1 MWRRLDACGLRRPRP
16 AAARPAPCALRR
28 KTLARFPGSAPCR
41 VRIPGTWP
49 KPKNGPVAGAVSNS
63 MVGDEGF
70 RVRLRRPRPA
80 AARPAPCALR
90 RKTLARFPGSAPC
103 RVRIPGTWPKPKN
116 GPVAGAVSNSM
127 VGDEGFR
134 VRLRRPRPA
143 AARPAPRALRRKTL
157 ARFPGSAPFRVRIPG
172 TRPKPKKQPRCRSR
186 FKFNGGR

>member
-1 MWRRLDACGLRRPRP
+1 MR
-16 AAARPAPCALRR
+16 AAAPPAPRCSASRALRAAPENACAFPR
-28 KTLARFPGSAPCR
+28 LRALSGSNPRHLAQ
-41 VRIPGTWP
+41 T
-49 KPKNGPVAGAVSNS
+49 KNGPVAGAVSNS

-127 VGDEGFR
+127 VGDEGFE
-134 VRLRRPRPA
+134 PPA
-143 AARPAPRALRRKTL
+143 LC
-157 ARFPGSAPFRVRIPG
+157 V
-172 TRPKPKKQPRCRSR
+172 
-186 FKFNGGR
+186 